1 MTNQSRT
8 KKNDFIELKYTG
20 YANDEIFDS
29 NIEEDLRKL
38 NPKAKAEKFIII
50 VGQEMVIKGLDKEL
64 ENKELEKEY
73 SVEIKSKEAFGARN
87 RDLIRTIPLKA
98 FTQQKMN
105 PRAGMVLAMDNN
117 IVKIIAVSGA
127 RVIVDFNNPLAGK
140 DLKYSFKIIRNVE
153 DLTEKIEALLKFY
166 LRIIPEFEVKDKII
180 IKAQKEYESIIKIYN
195 DKFKDLLGKEL
206 SFVEKKQDIAE
217 NDKHSHDHAHDHVHV
232 GHTN

>member
-98 FTQQKMN
+98 FTQQKIN
-105 PRAGMVLAMDNN
+105 PRAGMV
-117 IVKIIAVSGA
+117 
-127 RVIVDFNNPLAGK
+127 
-140 DLKYSFKIIRNVE
+140 
-153 DLTEKIEALLKFY
+153 
-166 LRIIPEFEVKDKII
+166 
-180 IKAQKEYESIIKIYN
+180 
-195 DKFKDLLGKEL
+195 
-206 SFVEKKQDIAE
+206 
-217 NDKHSHDHAHDHVHV
+217 
-232 GHTN
+232 